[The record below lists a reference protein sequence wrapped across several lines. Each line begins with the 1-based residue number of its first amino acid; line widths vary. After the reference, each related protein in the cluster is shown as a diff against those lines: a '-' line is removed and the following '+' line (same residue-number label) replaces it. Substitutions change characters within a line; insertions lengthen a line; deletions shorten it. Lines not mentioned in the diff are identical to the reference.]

1 MGDGLTIVDHP
12 LLRHKLGLLRR
23 RETGA
28 TDFRRILREAGML
41 LAYDVTRCLS
51 LAAVAVETP
60 VAPAETLSLS
70 GPKLC
75 LISIL
80 RAGDGLLQ
88 GMLDVIPTARVGHV
102 GLCRDPET
110 LAAVEYYYNV
120 PDGLGE
126 RVAIVVD
133 PMLGTGNTA
142 VAAVSRLKRSGARDL
157 RFVCLLAAPEGW
169 RAFHAAHPDVPVW
182 AAGVDERLND
192 RGYMVPGIGDAG
204 DRLFGTR

>member
-1 MGDGLTIVDHP
+1 
-12 LLRHKLGLLRR
+12 
-23 RETGA
+23 
-28 TDFRRILREAGML
+28 
-41 LAYDVTRCLS
+41 
-51 LAAVAVETP
+51 
-60 VAPAETLSLS
+60 
-70 GPKLC
+70 
-75 LISIL
+75 
-80 RAGDGLLQ
+80 
-88 GMLDVIPTARVGHV
+88 MLDVIPTARVGHV
-102 GLCRDPET
+102 GLYRDPET

-120 PDGLGE
+120 PGGLGE

-182 AAGVDERLND
+182 AAGMDERLND